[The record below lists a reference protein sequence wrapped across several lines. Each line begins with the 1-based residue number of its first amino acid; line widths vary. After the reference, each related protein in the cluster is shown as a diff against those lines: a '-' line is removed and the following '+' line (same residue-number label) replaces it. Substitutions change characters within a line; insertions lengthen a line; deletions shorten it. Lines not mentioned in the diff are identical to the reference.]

1 MNADYRVLE
10 VIFLGSGHI
19 ASNYA
24 DNGKYIDCNGHI
36 VRYKRNDVKLNSEK
50 EKKGDVIVFSGPN
63 SMDTIK
69 DGLNIKDISRNAQE
83 VLKEEIYTLL
93 EELDNSNI
101 NKNAKN
107 FREVLEKTLSKRIN
121 DKSNN
126 SHNTVQIEISGHS
139 RGGTIANW
147 VLTGLKNEFINDK
160 RVVFSRIDI
169 FDEYAGP
176 INSRSKRY
184 KDDYTKSRS
193 RIINRGIK
201 YINNKIICINNNKKI
216 SAKESIISK
225 LKNKIKIKHTSK
237 LKFNKKNLDNRMK
250 HKLNE
255 IEKSLWIISLNPDR
269 PFNNISINTGVKQVI
284 LTTASHRGTSVV
296 GQLFKAHQL
305 NEDTST
311 KLWIHIGK
319 DASFKKIGE
328 DGNDKTILN
337 QIKQLLNNESGNKN
351 SFHSIKSIDDL
362 NKTLRENLLSS
373 LGCNITNTDKLTSTM
388 LENNSN
394 TKAIYKQ
401 LSNKKVVEKYKILQ
415 NNDTKNLLCCLFSCP
430 GLSRYR
436 GTAILEVINNFINF
450 KKTKYYNNKK
460 L

>member
-1 MNADYRVLE
+1 M
-10 VIFLGSGHI
+10 
-19 ASNYA
+19 
-24 DNGKYIDCNGHI
+24 
-36 VRYKRNDVKLNSEK
+36 
-50 EKKGDVIVFSGPN
+50 
-63 SMDTIK
+63 
-69 DGLNIKDISRNAQE
+69 
-83 VLKEEIYTLL
+83 
-93 EELDNSNI
+93 
-101 NKNAKN
+101 
-107 FREVLEKTLSKRIN
+107 LEKTLSKRIN
-121 DKSNN
+121 DKS
-126 SHNTVQIEISGHS
+126 SDKYGTVQIKISGHS

-147 VLTGLKNEFINDK
+147 VLIKLKNEFINDK

-176 INSRSKRY
+176 INSRNKRY
-184 KDDYTKSRS
+184 KDDYTKSRN

-201 YINNKIICINNNKKI
+201 YISNKNIFTNNNIKI
-216 SAKESIISK
+216 SRKERIMNK
-225 LKNKIKIKHTSK
+225 LKNNIKIKHKSK
-237 LKFNKKNLDNRMK
+237 LRFNEKSLDNRMK
-250 HKLNE
+250 HKLDD
-255 IEKSLWIISLNPDR
+255 IEKSLWVISLNPDR

-305 NEDTST
+305 NKDTST

-328 DGNDKTILN
+328 DGNDETILN

-351 SFHSIKSIDDL
+351 SFHSIKSINDL
-362 NKTLRENLLSS
+362 NKILREKLLSS
-373 LGCNITNTDKLTSTM
+373 LGCTITNTNELTSTM

-401 LSNKKVVEKYKILQ
+401 LSNKQLVEKYKILQ

-436 GTAILEVINNFINF
+436 GIAIL
-450 KKTKYYNNKK
+450 
-460 L
+460 